1 MGSAWNLNMNNEL
14 WNWKTDKYVA
24 GVRIINDLY
33 NYKIYKVGEWPIK
46 PVKVGDESTL
56 PLAKKAVFK
65 YIEDQSEFRESKEV
79 VMSKAKEFIN
89 EVSDKDRTDMVDV
102 TIESIGNLSK
112 ILKEALMRYNKDKD
126 EESLKVI
133 KDAIITLNKRLK
145 DLK

>member
-1 MGSAWNLNMNNEL
+1 
-14 WNWKTDKYVA
+14 
-24 GVRIINDLY
+24 
-33 NYKIYKVGEWPIK
+33 
-46 PVKVGDESTL
+46 
-56 PLAKKAVFK
+56 VFK